1 MNTRKRSIRLAA
13 VAFGVFG
20 FAAALTASAGRPNCD
35 YCLAGYYQCR
45 DNTPD
50 AQPSCLDQLFQCQ
63 IDNRCEPSLP
73 PD

>member
-1 MNTRKRSIRLAA
+1 VNTRNRSIRLTTI
-13 VAFGVFG
+13 AFGVFG
-20 FAAALTASAGRPNCD
+20 FAAALTATAGIPDCR

-63 IDNRCEPSLP
+63 IDNRCDPSLP

>member
-1 MNTRKRSIRLAA
+1 MNTRNRSTRLAA
-13 VAFGVFG
+13 IAFGVFG
-20 FAAALTASAGRPNCD
+20 FAAALSATAGRPNCD

-50 AQPSCLDQLFQCQ
+50 ANPSCMDQLFNCQ
-63 IDNRCEPSLP
+63 IDNRCEPTYP